1 MKAIFTLITM
11 LILTSLSAQIDTAHS
26 FYNLTPNKVDL
37 HYHLKWLRSTTT
49 VTLTNGKMITPKDQ
63 WFQTG
68 ATKLTG
74 YGYISNDYKV
84 TNSSGTSK
92 LKIELIDTLTGIKI
106 TKLDTVVNG
115 SNINTSTI
123 YLDRIDTG
131 TYYIR
136 FTYTNVGSNSSAKL
150 EMSTFNI
157 VNSIALPLVEIKHK
171 RDTTKTIT
179 YKDVKILHSDDG
191 IKLLIEETN
200 DYDWSIYSIDGKL
213 ISSGSGTSTG
223 IVTIPYQNNQ
233 ISIIVVNAL
242 GKVSTD
248 KI

>member
-1 MKAIFTLITM
+1 
-11 LILTSLSAQIDTAHS
+11 
-26 FYNLTPNKVDL
+26 
-37 HYHLKWLRSTTT
+37 
-49 VTLTNGKMITPKDQ
+49 MITPKDQ

-68 ATKLTG
+68 PTKLVG

-92 LKIELIDTLTGIKI
+92 LKIELIDTLTGIKL
-106 TKLDTVVNG
+106 TKLDTIVNG

-123 YLDRIDTG
+123 YLNKSDTN

-150 EMSTFNI
+150 EMSSFNI
-157 VNSIALPLVEIKHK
+157 VDLIALPLVEIKHK
-171 RDTTKTIT
+171 RNDVKTE
-179 YKDVKILHSDDG
+179 YKDVIINHSDDG
-191 IKLLIEETN
+191 INLIIEESN
-200 DYDWSIYSIDGKL
+200 DYDWSIYSIDGRL
-213 ISSGSGTSTG
+213 MSSGSGTSTG
-223 IVTIPYQNNQ
+223 VVSIPYQGSQ

-242 GKVSTD
+242 GKTYSN